1 MGNMSSERNESF
13 YYKYNSLSRQWLSNT
28 RLETVLSSS
37 SNVLQVLHTTSTGG
51 VSSLSL
57 QSPVVRSQL
66 SSWVTTRSTG
76 LLLDVERTTTT
87 SVTQSVGLV
96 VTLTERW
103 STLCCSMLVAECDSI
118 VVCEAEFMT
127 GFC

>member
-1 MGNMSSERNESF
+1 MGHSGNTLAKNVNDFPF
-13 YYKYNSLSRQWLSNT
+13 YYKYNPLMLNLSSQWLSNT
-28 RLETVLSSS
+28 GLETVLSSS
-37 SNVLQVLHTTSTGG
+37 SNVLQVLHTTGTGSS
-51 VSSLSL
+51 SSLSL
-57 QSPVVRSQL
+57 QSPVVGSQL

-103 STLCCSMLVAECDSI
+103 STLCW
-118 VVCEAEFMT
+118 
-127 GFC
+127 